1 MTGKEKCKLLKQIR
15 REIAESNN
23 IVYLTS
29 ECHYEGECAG
39 TCPKCD
45 AEIRYLDGEIKKKI
59 LAGEEV
65 TLSGISLDSIAEEN
79 YTKIEE
85 TAVDG
90 ELDAGPLMGMEVCG
104 PENFLDMT
112 IEELDLSVRS
122 YNCLK
127 RSGRNTLRDILD
139 TDLIS
144 MRKIRNLNMAS
155 IFEIYFKI
163 KSMGYELF
171 EDEAYEDMDKIVS
184 SSILG
189 LAIGDALGVPAEF
202 ASREELENAP
212 VEKMEGFGTYPFP
225 EGTWSDDTSMSL
237 ATLDSLTY
245 GVDYEDMMTK
255 FCEWRY
261 EDKYTP
267 SGECFD
273 IGNTTEIA
281 LENYKK
287 GNIRPLLCGCN
298 DERSNGNGS
307 LMRML
312 PVALYARYKMKDVTI
327 ADILEFVHN
336 VSSLTHAH
344 PRSKMACGIYVMIL
358 YCMIKFKTN
367 LHISAIVK
375 NTCEIYSQMSDF
387 SDEVNHFSRICEPSF
402 KDTPKNEI
410 KSSGYVVDTLEAA
423 IWCFEN
429 TDNFEDCVLKA
440 VNLGEDT
447 DTVAA
452 VAGGLAGAYYKDIPT
467 EFVNKLINVD
477 YIRDLCDG
485 FVEDRDEIL
494 IEGGIGSFADR
505 IFDMSIEELDFE
517 PHTYNP
523 LKRKGI
529 NTVRDIVERTAH
541 EIAVTPSLGAT
552 AFKEIEEKLYGLG
565 LTFKDENDIEIDPEV
580 DIKIGGL
587 SFHKR
592 PNVVQQNVY
601 DMTIEELDFGTK
613 TYRQL
618 KLADIKN
625 VFELQ
630 RLSEDELKQKVRF
643 SSCIDEIKGKL
654 KALGI
659 ELKNG
664 TISEDNDE

>member
-15 REIAESNN
+15 KEIAESND

-65 TLSGISLDSIAEEN
+65 TLSGISLDSLIDDH
-79 YTKIEE
+79 YTKMDENI
-85 TAVDG
+85 VDG
-90 ELDAGPLMGMEVCG
+90 ELDDGPLMGIEAYV

-112 IEELDLSVRS
+112 IEEMDLSVRA

-127 RSGRNTLRDILD
+127 RSGRNTLKDILD

-144 MRKIRNLNMAS
+144 MRKIRNLSMAP
-155 IFEIYFKI
+155 IYEIYFKI

-171 EDEAYEDMDKIVS
+171 EDEAYEDIDKIVT

-189 LAIGDALGVPAEF
+189 LAVGDALGVPAEF

-237 ATLDSLTY
+237 ATLDSLAY
-245 GVDYEDMMTK
+245 GIDYEDMMTK

-267 SGECFD
+267 SGKCFD
-273 IGNTTEIA
+273 IGNTTEVA
-281 LENYKK
+281 LENYKNN
-287 GNIRPLLCGCN
+287 NIRPLLCGCT

-307 LMRML
+307 LMRMI
-312 PVALYARYKMKDVTI
+312 PVALYARYKMKEATI
-327 ADILEFVHN
+327 VDILEFVHN

-375 NTCEIYSQMSDF
+375 NTCEIYSQMPEF
-387 SDEVNHFSRICEPSF
+387 ADEINYFSRICDSSF
-402 KDTPKNEI
+402 KDTSKDEI

-429 TDNFEDCVLKA
+429 TDNFKDCVLKA

-452 VAGGLAGAYYKDIPT
+452 VAGGLAGAYYKDVPT
-467 EFVNKLINVD
+467 EFVDKLVNVD
-477 YIRDLCDG
+477 YIREFPDYTPQELLQIAKNTYDEKGYIICEETEKTLLTIFESAVKISG
-485 FVEDRDEIL
+485 FGNGRFVRNLYEKSLENQATRLRKMSNPEIEDYRTIL
-494 IEGGIGSFADR
+494 PEDISKDVPLNKKEEKHYSKVSRGKFENLDILFDVNEAIKNKGSLAKATDNAILFVKTD
-505 IFDMSIEELDFE
+505 
-517 PHTYNP
+517 
-523 LKRKGI
+523 KG
-529 NTVRDIVERTAH
+529 A
-541 EIAVTPSLGAT
+541 GT
-552 AFKEIEEKLYGLG
+552 AFLISPEGYA
-565 LTFKDENDIEIDPEV
+565 LTCNHVSPEN
-580 DIKIGGL
+580 
-587 SFHKR
+587 R
-592 PNVVQQNVY
+592 
-601 DMTIEELDFGTK
+601 
-613 TYRQL
+613 RC
-618 KLADIKN
+618 
-625 VFELQ
+625 
-630 RLSEDELKQKVRF
+630 
-643 SSCIDEIKGKL
+643 SS
-654 KALGI
+654 
-659 ELKNG
+659 
-664 TISEDNDE
+664 